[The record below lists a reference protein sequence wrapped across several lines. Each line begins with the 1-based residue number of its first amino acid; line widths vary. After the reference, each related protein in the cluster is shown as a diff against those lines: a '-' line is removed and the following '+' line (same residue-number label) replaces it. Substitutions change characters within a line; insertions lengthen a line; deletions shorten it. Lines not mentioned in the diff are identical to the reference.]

1 VDRGPSGFYA
11 WLVRIAE
18 FKLLEADRRRRAKK
32 RGNPAPLEVDPISL
46 QTSVAGRVSRG
57 EHALRIADALAL
69 LPESQAAAVRLRY
82 LQGLSLAETAERL
95 DTTPAAVKAL
105 VARGL
110 AQLAGR
116 LRTTS

>member
-1 VDRGPSGFYA
+1 M
-11 WLVRIAE
+11 
-18 FKLLEADRRRRAKK
+18 
-32 RGNPAPLEVDPISL
+32 
-46 QTSVAGRVSRG
+46 
-57 EHALRIADALAL
+57 
-69 LPESQAAAVRLRY
+69 RLRY
-82 LQGLSLAETAERL
+82 LQGLSVAETAERL